1 MTVLLIVNSLFF
13 LSFIAAFCRK
23 VHNAGNVTGLIV
35 TIFVYVMIFFRNQI
49 ADAIIK
55 CDVNSVTLAVV
66 SFCIFLVL
74 FPLVLFSIVMS
85 VKMIFYAFFS
95 RGKSEIF
102 RRFDD
107 CKVIIVL
114 GCRVKGKKPTKMLM
128 QRIKAA
134 YREYMINPEKTF
146 IIASGGKG
154 DDEDISEAEC
164 IKNELIKLGADS
176 KRIFKEEKS
185 TNTSENIVYSFRILK
200 EMYYSY
206 GRKYDDYYDA
216 LNYNFVIVTNEF
228 HMYRSIKIAEKLGFK
243 AYSAPAYTSFYLLP
257 TFWIRELLALFKYYI
272 MKRIR

>member
-1 MTVLLIVNSLFF
+1 MTVLFIINSLFF
-13 LSFIAAFCRK
+13 LSFIAAFCKK

-35 TIFVYVMIFFRNQI
+35 TIFVYLMIFFENQI

-55 CDVNSVTLAVV
+55 CNVNSVTLAVV
-66 SFCIFLVL
+66 FFCIFLIFL
-74 FPLVLFSIVMS
+74 PLVLFSVIMS
-85 VKMIFYAFFS
+85 VKMIFYAFFL
-95 RGKSEIF
+95 RGKSKIF

-134 YREYMINPEKTF
+134 YREYMVNPEKTF

-154 DDEDISEAEC
+154 SDEDISEAEC

-176 KRIFKEEKS
+176 KRIFKEERS
-185 TNTSENIVYSFRILK
+185 TNTSENIAFSFRILE
-200 EMYYSY
+200 EMYYGY
-206 GRKYDDYYDA
+206 GRKYDA

-243 AYSAPAYTSFYLLP
+243 AYPAPAYTSFYLLP

-272 MKRIR
+272 TKRIR

>member
-1 MTVLLIVNSLFF
+1 MTILLIVNSLLFF
-13 LSFIAAFCRK
+13 SFIAAFCRK

-35 TIFVYVMIFFRNQI
+35 TIFVYIIIFFRNQI

-55 CDVNSVTLAVV
+55 CNVNSVTLAVV
-66 SFCIFLVL
+66 FFCIFLIF
-74 FPLVLFSIVMS
+74 FPLVLFSVVMS

-95 RGKSEIF
+95 RGKSKIF
-102 RRFDD
+102 RRLDD
-107 CKVIIVL
+107 FKVIIVL

-134 YREYMINPEKTF
+134 HREYMINPEKTF

-154 DDEDISEAEC
+154 SDEDISEAEC

-176 KRIFKEEKS
+176 ERIFKEEKS
-185 TNTSENIVYSFRILK
+185 TNTSENIVYSFRILE

-206 GRKYDDYYDA
+206 GRKYDA

-228 HMYRSIKIAEKLGFK
+228 HMYRSIKIAEKLGLK
-243 AYSAPAYTSFYLLP
+243 AYPAPAYTSFYLLP

>member
-1 MTVLLIVNSLFF
+1 MYI
-13 LSFIAAFCRK
+13 I
-23 VHNAGNVTGLIV
+23 
-35 TIFVYVMIFFRNQI
+35 IFFRNQI

-55 CDVNSVTLAVV
+55 CNVNSVTLAVV
-66 SFCIFLVL
+66 FFCIFLIF
-74 FPLVLFSIVMS
+74 FPLVLFSVVMS

-95 RGKSEIF
+95 RGKSKIF
-102 RRFDD
+102 RRLDD
-107 CKVIIVL
+107 FKVIIVL

-154 DDEDISEAEC
+154 SDEDISEAEC

-176 KRIFKEEKS
+176 ERIFKEEKS
-185 TNTSENIVYSFRILK
+185 TNTSENIVYSFRILE

-206 GRKYDDYYDA
+206 GRKYDA

-228 HMYRSIKIAEKLGFK
+228 HMYRSIKIAEKLGLK
-243 AYSAPAYTSFYLLP
+243 AYPAPAYTSFYLLP